1 MKLKLEAL
9 LTQYAEKFDDNFP
22 LSIVRDMDEGEVV
35 LAVQKCLD
43 ENKPF
48 STDCPDGVD
57 Y

>member
-1 MKLKLEAL
+1 MKLKLDAL
-9 LTQYAEKFDDNFP
+9 LTQYVEQFDDNFP
-22 LSIVRDMDEGEVV
+22 LFTVRDLDEGEVI

-48 STDCPDGVD
+48 FTDCPDGVD